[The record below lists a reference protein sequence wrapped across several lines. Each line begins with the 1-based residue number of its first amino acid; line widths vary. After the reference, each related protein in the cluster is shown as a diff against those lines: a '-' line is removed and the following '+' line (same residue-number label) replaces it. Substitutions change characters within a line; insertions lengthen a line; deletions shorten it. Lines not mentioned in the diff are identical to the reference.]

1 MIFNIITIF
10 PQMFDAIRNEGVI
23 ARAIKN
29 DILTLNLY
37 QLRDFSKNKYKNID
51 DAPYGG
57 GGGMVMMVQPIRDC
71 LAQIKQKN
79 PDTTVIYLSPQGK
92 KLTHNLAVELSQK
105 QNLTLLC
112 GRYEGVDQRVIEH
125 DVDMELSIGDFV
137 VSGGE
142 LPAMVAI
149 DAISRQISGVLGNAA
164 SLQDSFVDDMLD
176 YPHYTRPEIIDN
188 QSVPEVLLSGNQA
201 KIDAWRAEQAE
212 LATKT
217 KLKN

>member
-149 DAISRQISGVLGNAA
+149 DAISRQISGVLGNVA

>member
-1 MIFNIITIF
+1 MQNYKQQFIDFILEVGALKFGEFELKSGRISPYFFNAGLF
-10 PQMFDAIRNEGVI
+10 NSAQQLSKLGEFYAQ
-23 ARAIKN
+23 AIKEN
-29 DILTLNLY
+29 
-37 QLRDFSKNKYKNID
+37 
-51 DAPYGG
+51 
-57 GGGMVMMVQPIRDC
+57 
-71 LAQIKQKN
+71 
-79 PDTTVIYLSPQGK
+79 
-92 KLTHNLAVELSQK
+92 
-105 QNLTLLC
+105 
-112 GRYEGVDQRVIEH
+112 
-125 DVDMELSIGDFV
+125 IGDFV